1 MHGHIATSTAL
12 SAPGTSSEDNN
23 ISESYESF
31 SATPLGDLSPNQLT
45 PEDLEFIARTE
56 ISSWHALREPTTT
69 RPFCRDIMME
79 PPRLHRRKPNGTFDF
94 VEKGP
99 ASRYSRES
107 TWTTGRR
114 TMSWSG
120 SSAASMTSL
129 LSTSTNQ
136 NQAIVRQHYGHGKR
150 LLDAG
155 PKRPTVSLKAE
166 MPMPSEYFSYSGQ
179 GFGTGARST
188 RSISPRRPPATRYP
202 SQQLIGK
209 KLDNKPGDGL
219 RKLPKELL
227 LVVMRELKEAH
238 LGGEDRTQTC
248 STCFIRDLCSLA
260 RANRQLGI
268 PAQQRLYEHVMLVG
282 QDSSSHVKKRFKIKF
297 GTRLKLLRKTLRAN
311 AYLAGLV
318 RTIRVPS
325 FQEAGAHSDDEM
337 RAYEDIVACAIM
349 ACPNLEGLEGL
360 ITKYDYGFSRI
371 TQALSTRTELA
382 EHIWHLDGTANE
394 LLTYAHARR
403 ARRGKLSEEDTGFLS
418 LHARWQKLNA
428 LAIHSSPTPSTLSSH
443 LLDPLFMALP
453 SLQHLALSNVTLPPD
468 FPLFLPPLTSL
479 NLSMSNLTPQNL
491 SDLTRAPII
500 ATLQS
505 LTLDLPPAVLS
516 LPTFARL
523 LSSLKALRRL
533 SLTSPTP
540 LELPLGISIFLH
552 PYLASRSL
560 RYLHWDV
567 TPSTIIKESTDASH
581 ILAMAIAA
589 DGFPNMRRLR
599 AVRDTGGV
607 LQSVCIPSN
616 GWDGVLTTGVS
627 GVGPN
632 GPKAATRKSVE
643 KEKEKEKKTKSMSRK
658 SADSGSSG
666 SSLRNSL
673 RSGMTGMTLV
683 GSSTSIYGDDTTGD
697 LKERLREAKAAA
709 QARIEIAKLRPRWR
723 LVAEDWTFHQEE
735 TPRITA
741 KSEVG
746 GFIGLVGSKV
756 EYYLDYHEGE
766 RSVEELI
773 DEGHDNE
780 PKMCDGGWNC
790 KDQSVWGSKG
800 GNSHKRRPIGYKEGG
815 LNGLF

>member
-1 MHGHIATSTAL
+1 
-12 SAPGTSSEDNN
+12 
-23 ISESYESF
+23 
-31 SATPLGDLSPNQLT
+31 
-45 PEDLEFIARTE
+45 
-56 ISSWHALREPTTT
+56 
-69 RPFCRDIMME
+69 ME
-79 PPRLHRRKPNGTFDF
+79 PPRLHRRKPNGTLDF
-94 VEKGP
+94 VGKGP
-99 ASRYSRES
+99 ASRYSHES
-107 TWTTGRR
+107 TWTAGRR

-129 LSTSTNQ
+129 SSTSTTQ
-136 NQAIVRQHYGHGKR
+136 TQAIIRQHYGHGKR

-166 MPMPSEYFSYSGQ
+166 IPMPSEYFSYGGQ

-188 RSISPRRPPATRYP
+188 RSISPRRSPATRYP

-209 KLDNKPGDGL
+209 KLNNKPGDGL

-227 LVVMRELKEAH
+227 LIIMRELKEAH
-238 LGGEDRTQTC
+238 LGGEERTQTC

-282 QDSSSHVKKRFKIKF
+282 QDSSSHVKKRFKMKF
-297 GTRLKLLRKTLRAN
+297 GARLKLLRKTLRAN

-325 FQEAGAHSDDEM
+325 FLEAGASTDDGM
-337 RAYEDIVACAIM
+337 RAYEDVVASVIM
-349 ACPNLEGLEGL
+349 ACPNLEGLEGV

-382 EHIWHLDGTANE
+382 EHTWHFDGTANE

-403 ARRGKLSEEDTGFLS
+403 ARRGKLSEEDNAFLS
-418 LHARWQKLNA
+418 LHGRWQKLNA
-428 LAIHSSPTPSTLSSH
+428 LAFHSSPTRSTLSSH

-479 NLSMSNLTPQNL
+479 NLSMSSLTPQNL

-505 LTLDLPPAVLS
+505 LTLDLPPTVLS
-516 LPTFARL
+516 LPTLARL
-523 LSSLKALRRL
+523 LSSLQALRRL

-567 TPSTIIKESTDASH
+567 APSTILKESTDASQ

-589 DGFPNMRRLR
+589 DGFPNLRRVR

-632 GPKAATRKSVE
+632 GLKAAARKCV
-643 KEKEKEKKTKSMSRK
+643 EKEKEKKTKSMSRK

-683 GSSTSIYGDDTTGD
+683 GSSASIYGDATNED
-697 LKERLREAKAAA
+697 LKERLREARTAA

-723 LVAEDWTFHQEE
+723 LVAEDWTFHQQEPP
-735 TPRITA
+735 TVTA

-746 GFIGLVGSKV
+746 GFVGLVGSKV
-756 EYYLDYHEGE
+756 EYFLDYNECEGSIE
-766 RSVEELI
+766 KLI
-773 DEGHDNE
+773 DDATNGEQ
-780 PKMCDGGWNC
+780 KMCDGGWNC
-790 KDQSVWGSKG
+790 KDQSVWGGKG
-800 GNSHKRRPIGYKEGG
+800 ENSHKRRPKCYKDGG
-815 LNGLF
+815 LSGLF